1 MTPRCHVP
9 WQQMVIDANG
19 TVNPCCY
26 WSAYGNLNPACG
38 NLNETPLLEIW
49 NGPVYQN
56 LRRNMARGD
65 LAAAGCANCL
75 ALRQGN
81 VMGLQ
86 FDPDVATETS
96 PASPYAQNMHV
107 LREEIARGATVLQA
121 KPTVVSLTA
130 SYACN
135 FRCIHCYQD
144 AMRGLRIRRESAIE
158 EVLALI
164 PYLDQIIPGG
174 GEPLLHPL
182 WRKFLTRAEISVN
195 PYLQLSTTT
204 NASLVTDEVLA
215 GLARFKR
222 LALNVSLD
230 GGTKAVFETV
240 RVNGRW
246 ERVVAN
252 IDRMIEL
259 VRRKG
264 PPSFVSV
271 TMSVMKANLRDLPHL
286 VEFAIRRG
294 ISFGLS
300 PVISMPVDQSLTCF
314 NDPVAETT
322 GWREAIAEA
331 RRRHQ
336 QLGLEIR
343 GAPPP
348 GHTHFDVLEETIP
361 WAIFQQPHYSVEG
374 FVPSR
379 LVRNC
384 WKQFGRDVLVGF
396 FPVVGRQLQ
405 ECRYY
410 APLEGERYRVWLPEG
425 EFALGF
431 FPRNMYPSP
440 LPSYRIRV
448 SVAAGLGRLE
458 TIRLPMPGASAVK
471 AVEKALRHVAKT
483 ALGHLLPDASKKAL
497 KRILVRP

>member
-1 MTPRCHVP
+1 
-9 WQQMVIDANG
+9 MVIDASG

-65 LAAAGCANCL
+65 LAAAGCAGCL

-86 FDPDVATETS
+86 FDPQADAEVP
-96 PASPYAQNMHV
+96 PASPYARNLHL
-107 LREEIARGATVLQA
+107 LREEIARGDAVLQA

-144 AMRGLRIRRESAIE
+144 AARGLRLRRESAVE

-164 PYLDQIIPGG
+164 PFLDQIIPGG

-182 WRKFLTRAEISVN
+182 WRRFLTRAEISSN

-204 NASLVTDEVLA
+204 NASLVADDVLA

-230 GGTKAVFETV
+230 GGAKAVFETV

-246 ERVVAN
+246 EQVVAN
-252 IDRMIEL
+252 IDRMIAL

-271 TMSVMKANLRDLPHL
+271 TMSVMKANVRDIPNL
-286 VEFAIRRG
+286 VEFAMRRG
-294 ISFGLS
+294 IPFGLS

-314 NDPVAETT
+314 NDPAAETA
-322 GWREAIAEA
+322 GWPEAIAEG
-331 RRRHQ
+331 RERYERLSGEL
-336 QLGLEIR
+336 LGVL
-343 GAPPP
+343 PPP
-348 GHTHFDVLEETIP
+348 HTHFDVLQQTIP
-361 WAIFQQPHYSVEG
+361 WEILQRPHFRVEG
-374 FVPSR
+374 AVPPR
-379 LVRNC
+379 MVRNC
-384 WKQFGRDVLVGF
+384 WKQFGREVLVGF
-396 FPVVGRQLQ
+396 FPVVDRQVQ
-405 ECRYY
+405 QCRYY
-410 APLEGERYRVWLPEG
+410 APLDGERYRVSLPEG

-431 FPRNMYPSP
+431 FPRNLYASP

-448 SVAAGLGRLE
+448 VQAGGLGRLE
-458 TIRLPMPGASAVK
+458 TIRLPLPGASAVK
-471 AVEKALRHVAKT
+471 SVT
-483 ALGHLLPDASKKAL
+483 AAIGRLLPDASKRAL